1 MKNLDIFLF
10 TDFGLNSPFA
20 GIMKGVI
27 KQINP
32 SANVIDIN
40 HEIPAYDIKR
50 AAFEIMLTGK
60 VFDRGIFVCV
70 VDPGVG
76 SKRKIIFAKV
86 KQKFF
91 LAPDNGVLSWVFAK
105 EKIDE
110 IFEVTNTQYFL
121 PNPRSTFDGRDVFAP
136 VSAWLSKGIFP
147 KKFGKKIKEISKFEI
162 PCVKKLKQKLLC
174 KVVYIDSFGNC
185 WTNIE
190 KEKFNLKFKKAVSKK
205 TKVKKFSSDYSGRE
219 NIMVFNSFSFL
230 EFSTPQGNFA
240 KKNSVKIGDKFEV
253 FYE

>member
-1 MKNLDIFLF
+1 LF

-27 KQINP
+27 KQIHP
-32 SANVIDIN
+32 SANVVDIN

-50 AAFEIMLTGK
+50 AGFEIMLVEK

-76 SKRKIIFAKV
+76 SKRKIILAKS
-86 KQKFF
+86 KEKIF

-110 IFEVTNTQYFL
+110 VFEVTNSRYFL

-136 VSAWLSKGIFP
+136 VSAWLSKGVP
-147 KKFGKKIKEISKFEI
+147 PENFGRKIKKVSRFKI

-174 KVVYIDSFGNC
+174 EIVYIDSFGNC

-190 KEKFNLKFKKAVSKK
+190 KEKFNFKFKKAISKK
-205 TKVKKFSSDYSGRE
+205 TAVKKFSSDYSGRGD
-219 NIMVFNSFSFL
+219 IMIFNSFNFL

-240 KKNSVKIGDKFEV
+240 QKNSVKIGDKFEV